1 MKEDIIIRRKH
12 LDRVRV
18 WTGRLLESA
27 AWLLCAGLLVA
38 SAVVPVTAAMAWL
51 LSGSGNVL
59 ATGVGGG
66 ILLGV
71 AGTCLLVVR
80 LDRTARRLC
89 RQGPLADAKEA

>member
-1 MKEDIIIRRKH
+1 MKQDIIIRRKH

-18 WTGRLLESA
+18 WIGRLLETA

-51 LSGSGNVL
+51 LSGNGSVL
-59 ATGVGGG
+59 ASGVVGG
-66 ILLGV
+66 IVLGV

-89 RQGPLADAKEA
+89 RQGPLAETNEA